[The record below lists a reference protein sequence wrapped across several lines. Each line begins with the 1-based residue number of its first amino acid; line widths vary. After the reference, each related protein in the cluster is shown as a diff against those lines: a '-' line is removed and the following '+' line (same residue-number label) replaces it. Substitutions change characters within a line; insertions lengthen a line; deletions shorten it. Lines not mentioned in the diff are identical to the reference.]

1 MHNEMVVDLGEP
13 HTVAAGLS
21 RAAERRERLIEA
33 ARTLFAEHGFHGAG
47 MAQIACLSGI
57 KVGQIYRDFA
67 GKEEIVGAIV
77 EADLNAF
84 LDEPALLAAI
94 ATDDHAGIRA
104 WIGDLVLRKAHPD
117 HAPLLPEIL
126 AESARNERIA
136 AIVRSSDSRVRA
148 SLLEALAAFT
158 AAPVCS
164 ERLATSADLIMTVMM
179 GLCSRQLARLQAD
192 SAPLVLRIQQIIDC
206 EIEAVLAGG

>member
-1 MHNEMVVDLGEP
+1 
-13 HTVAAGLS
+13 
-21 RAAERRERLIEA
+21 LIQA

-47 MAQIACLSGI
+47 IAQIASLSGV

-67 GKEEIVGAIV
+67 SKEEIVGAIV

-84 LDEPALLAAI
+84 LDQPALLAAVSRR
-94 ATDDHAGIRA
+94 DRHALRA

-117 HAPLLPEIL
+117 EAPLLPEIL

-136 AIVRSSDSRVRA
+136 AIVRCTDTRVRD
-148 SLLEALAAFT
+148 SLLSALAAFPSSP
-158 AAPVCS
+158 ACP

-179 GLCSRQLARLQAD
+179 GLCSRQIARLQSD
-192 SAPLVLRIQQIIDC
+192 SAPLVHRVQQIIDR
-206 EIEAVLAGG
+206 EIETIVAASAP